1 MDPRLLGY
9 YNSELNYLRELGAEF
24 AANYPKI
31 AARLG
36 MHDIEVA
43 DPYVERLL
51 EGFSF
56 LTARIQLKMDAEFPR
71 FSQRLLEVIYP
82 NYLAPTPAMCIV
94 QFTPGEMTGNQ
105 GDSFRIERGERLR
118 APAIVEGQAGCEF
131 RTAHHV
137 DLWPLKI
144 SQARFEGV
152 PTDVRIQRLRQDMP
166 VKSSL
171 RLNFSFAA
179 PLSGKSPPPDRLS
192 LHLTGSAHIT
202 SRLHELLCGHVL
214 GVSVRPR
221 GRGLAPQWRQLSAAA
236 VQPEGFSDEQALL
249 PYNGRGFQ
257 GYRLLH
263 EYFAFPARYH
273 FIALEGLRPALQGI
287 EGLDGFEVSILL
299 DQDVS
304 DLETVVDASHFALFC
319 TPAINLITM
328 RSDRIQVGD
337 SRYEFHVVA
346 DRTHPLNYE
355 VYSVEQVE
363 GFGRDNAVEA
373 KFRPFYASQ
382 VGDRG
387 NHGAYFTVRREP
399 RLASA
404 TIARHGARTTY
415 LGSEVFL
422 SLVNQSE
429 APYGSGLRQLGV
441 DMTVTNRDLPMLMS
455 VGSQHDLVPVDS
467 VPVTG
472 VRVLQ
477 GPTRPV
483 PAAPEGEITWRLISH
498 LGLNYQTLTDM
509 SPEQGALA
517 LRELLALYTALGD
530 PAVARHA
537 NAVLKT
543 KLSPITRRLPGG
555 GPITFGRGVGI
566 DIVVDESHF
575 AGTSPYLFG
584 AVMEQ
589 FLARHVA
596 LNTFTETRLV
606 SAQRGQMGLWA
617 PRFGRRPVA

>member
-1 MDPRLLGY
+1 MDPRLVGY

-24 AANYPKI
+24 AANNPKI

-36 MHDIEVA
+36 MRDIEVA

-56 LTARIQLKMDAEFPR
+56 LTARVQLKMDAEFPR

-118 APAIVEGQAGCEF
+118 APSHVEGQVGCEF
-131 RTAHHV
+131 RTAHDV
-137 DLWPLKI
+137 DLWPLRI
-144 SQARFEGV
+144 ASARFEGV
-152 PTDVRIQRLRQDMP
+152 PTDVRVNRLRQDMP
-166 VKSSL
+166 VKASL
-171 RLNFSFAA
+171 RLNFQFNA
-179 PLSGKSPPPDRLS
+179 PLSGKTPPPDRIS
-192 LHLTGSAHIT
+192 LYLGGSPHIT

-214 GVSVRPR
+214 GVSVRAR
-221 GRGLAPQWRQLSAAA
+221 SKKSATEWRQLGAAA
-236 VQPEGFSDEQALL
+236 VQPEGFDDAQSLL

-263 EYFAFPARYH
+263 EYFAFPSRYH
-273 FIALEGLRPALQGI
+273 FVALDGLRQALQGL
-287 EGLDGFEVSILL
+287 EALDGFEVSILL

-304 DLETVVDASHFALFC
+304 ELETVVDATHFQLFC
-319 TPAINLITM
+319 TPAANLITM

-337 SRYEFHVVA
+337 SRYELHVVP
-346 DRTHPLNYE
+346 DRTNPLNYE

-373 KFRPFYASQ
+373 KFRPFYSSL

-387 NHGAYFTVRREP
+387 NHGTYFSVRREP
-399 RLASA
+399 RLASTA
-404 TIARHGARTTY
+404 SGRHGARTTY

-422 SLVNQSE
+422 SLVNQHE

-441 DMTVTNRDLPMLMS
+441 EMTVTNRDLAMLMA
-455 VGSQHDLVPVDS
+455 VGGQHDLVPVDS
-467 VPVTG
+467 VPVSG
-472 VRVLQ
+472 VRVLL

-483 PAAPEGEITWRLISH
+483 PAIPEGEINWRLISH
-498 LGLNYQTLTDM
+498 LGLNYQTLTDL

-517 LRELLALYTALGD
+517 LRELLSLYTALGD
-530 PAVARHA
+530 PAVARHS
-537 NAVLKT
+537 NAVLQT
-543 KLSPITRRLPGG
+543 RITPITRRLPGA

-566 DIVVDESHF
+566 DVTIDESHF

-584 AVMEQ
+584 AVLEQ

-606 SAQRGQMGLWA
+606 SAQRGLLGQWA

>member
-1 MDPRLLGY
+1 VDPRLIGY
-9 YNSELNYLRELGAEF
+9 YNTELNYLRELGAEF
-24 AANYPKI
+24 AAANPKI

-36 MHDIEVA
+36 MRDIEVA

-105 GDSFRIERGERLR
+105 GDSFRIGRGERLR
-118 APAIVEGQAGCEF
+118 APSLVEGQNGCEF
-131 RTAHHV
+131 RTAHDV
-137 DLWPLKI
+137 DLWPLRI
-144 SQARFEGV
+144 NAARFEGV
-152 PTDVRIQRLRQDMP
+152 PTDVRVNRLRQDLP
-166 VKSSL
+166 VKASL
-171 RLNFSFAA
+171 RLNFQFNA

-192 LHLTGSAHIT
+192 LHLAGSPHIT

-214 GVSVRPR
+214 GVSVRAR
-221 GRGLAPQWRQLSAAA
+221 SKKQVGEWRQLGAAA
-236 VQPEGFSDEQALL
+236 VQPEGFDDTQALL

-263 EYFAFPARYH
+263 EYFAFPARFH
-273 FIALEGLRPALQGI
+273 FVALEGLRAALQGV
-287 EGLDGFEVSILL
+287 EALDGFEVSILL
-299 DQDVS
+299 DQEVA
-304 DLETVVDASHFALFC
+304 DLETVVDAAHFLLFC
-319 TPAINLITM
+319 TPAVNLISM

-337 SRYEFHVVA
+337 SRYELHVVP

-355 VYSVEQVE
+355 VYSIEQVE
-363 GFGRDNAVEA
+363 GFGRDNAIEA
-373 KFRPFYASQ
+373 KFRPFYSSL

-387 NHGAYFTVRREP
+387 NHGTYFTVRREP
-399 RLASA
+399 RLASS
-404 TIARHGARTTY
+404 TSARHGARTTY

-422 SLVNQSE
+422 SLVNQHE

-441 DMTVTNRDLPMLMS
+441 DMTVTNRDLAMLMA
-455 VGSQHDLVPVDS
+455 VGGQHDLVPVDS
-467 VPVTG
+467 VPVSG

-483 PAAPEGEITWRLISH
+483 PAVPEGEISWRLISH
-498 LGLNYQTLTDM
+498 LGLNHQTLTDL

-517 LRELLALYTALGD
+517 LRELLSLYTVLGD
-530 PAVARHA
+530 AAVARQA
-537 NAVLKT
+537 NAVLQT
-543 KLSPITRRLPGG
+543 RLNPITRRLPGA

-566 DIVVDESHF
+566 DVTIDESHF

-584 AVMEQ
+584 AVLEQ
-589 FLARHVA
+589 FFARHVA

-606 SAQRGQMGLWA
+606 SAQRGQLGHWA